1 MTRSPKQPQGHACAA
16 FAHRD
21 YRFFALQRLLGVI
34 GWQMQSVAIGWQV
47 YNLTLSTMSLAWV
60 GLSQFLPIV
69 GFSLI
74 TGHVAD
80 RLDRRRVARACLAAQ
95 VACSLALAWMSGSG
109 RMPMGLVY
117 AILFCTGTAR
127 AFQAPANQALLPAL
141 VPREHFANAVAW
153 NATLFQ
159 CAALVGPTLGGI
171 GYAAG
176 GPTAVYL
183 TTALACVGAMLGVT
197 AIHPHAGAALEK
209 TVVSWR
215 SALAGIHYIRAQK
228 IVFGCMSLDLFA
240 VLLGGATAL
249 LPVYARDILRVGPW
263 GQGFLRSAPA
273 VGAIAVGV
281 AMARVP
287 TMRRAGPAMLASV
300 AGFGVAT
307 ILFGVSRQFYFSL
320 ACLAAIG
327 GLDMISVVIR
337 QTMIQTLTP
346 RQMLGRVNAVNM
358 VFIGASNELGEFE
371 SGLTASWL
379 GGAVPA
385 VVAGGVGTIVIVA
398 LWAWLFPQ
406 LRRVD
411 RIGDMTTLGEHAD
424 EAPEASEAAGA

>member
-1 MTRSPKQPQGHACAA
+1 
-16 FAHRD
+16 
-21 YRFFALQRLLGVI
+21 
-34 GWQMQSVAIGWQV
+34 
-47 YNLTLSTMSLAWV
+47 
-60 GLSQFLPIV
+60 
-69 GFSLI
+69 
-74 TGHVAD
+74 
-80 RLDRRRVARACLAAQ
+80 
-95 VACSLALAWMSGSG
+95 MSGSG
-109 RMPMGLVY
+109 RMSMGLVY
-117 AILFCTGTAR
+117 AIMFCTGTAR
-127 AFQAPANQALLPAL
+127 AFQGPANQALLPAL

-159 CAALVGPTLGGI
+159 CAVLVGPTFGGL
-171 GYAAG
+171 GYAVG
-176 GPTAVYL
+176 GPRAVYL
-183 TTALACVGAMLGVT
+183 TTALACAGAMLGIT
-197 AIHPHAGAALEK
+197 AMRAHAGGASEK
-209 TVVSWR
+209 KAFSM
-215 SALAGIHYIRAQK
+215 SSMLAGIHYLRHQK
-228 IVFGCMSLDLFA
+228 VVFGCISLDLFA

-307 ILFGVSRQFYFSL
+307 ILFGGSRQFYFSM

-379 GGAVPA
+379 GGVVPA
-385 VVAGGVGTIVIVA
+385 VVAGGVGTIAIVA

-411 RIGDMTTLGEHAD
+411 RIGDMADAGKPGD
-424 EAPEASEAAGA
+424 EASQASEVAGS